1 MFKKVF
7 ETFLPKLEAMAFY
20 RFQAHVLPLLGGDNK
35 GGYGVVHNVW
45 IKRFDCI
52 SSTIELVEKTPK
64 TNDKWK
70 TRKQCLVE
78 VLACMCEHP
87 SVIKFFAIHVKTM
100 EAYTL
105 WWNGGTLQEMLDYNT
120 NYSPI
125 MDIQT
130 LL

>member
-1 MFKKVF
+1 
-7 ETFLPKLEAMAFY
+7 
-20 RFQAHVLPLLGGDNK
+20 
-35 GGYGVVHNVW
+35 
-45 IKRFDCI
+45 
-52 SSTIELVEKTPK
+52 VEKTPK